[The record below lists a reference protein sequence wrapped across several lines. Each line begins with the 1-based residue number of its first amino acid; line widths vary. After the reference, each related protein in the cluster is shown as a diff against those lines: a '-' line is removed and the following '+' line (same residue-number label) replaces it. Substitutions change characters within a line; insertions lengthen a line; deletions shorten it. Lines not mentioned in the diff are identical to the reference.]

1 LTGREARFTIST
13 RGRGHLINAYAR
25 QGRSAIMKTVA
36 ALITAIALSTTSI
49 TALSAAETR
58 YSEWSGAQT
67 VASSDQLVERL
78 NRLID
83 NAEKQ
88 RAADP
93 RFLRDLRNALDS
105 YVESQIPLFLDE
117 DFSDGNFTR
126 SPVWTVASGKF
137 AIDRSGGLRSG
148 VRSAATS
155 QSGQKQDTAAAIL
168 DTILG
173 ASKSQSTAP
182 VGTQRAEI
190 FTPAKITNTFSA
202 TMMLESYA
210 APGRFDMVVYQGT
223 DRSAG
228 YRLSYFPESLPSLEL
243 VRFSRKGSSVIDNF
257 EQSLVLE
264 DGNTH
269 AIEWRRATGGAMT
282 VALDGENILTATDN
296 AIKSGF
302 DGFALVNHAGD
313 YIVRSVEV
321 RGAR

>member
-1 LTGREARFTIST
+1 
-13 RGRGHLINAYAR
+13 
-25 QGRSAIMKTVA
+25 MKTIA
-36 ALITAIALSTTSI
+36 TLIAAIALSTTSVA
-49 TALSAAETR
+49 ALNAAETS
-58 YSEWSGAQT
+58 YSEWSGSQT
-67 VASSDQLVERL
+67 VASADQLVERL
-78 NRLID
+78 NRLIG

-93 RFLRDLRNALDS
+93 RFLRDLRNTIDAYL
-105 YVESQIPLFLDE
+105 ESQIPLFIGE

-126 SPVWTVASGKF
+126 NPVWTVASGKF

-148 VRSAATS
+148 VRAAAAS
-155 QSGQKQDTAAAIL
+155 QSGQKQDSAAAIL

-173 ASKSQSTAP
+173 KSQTNTP
-182 VGTQRAEI
+182 VGNQRAEI

-202 TMMLESYA
+202 TAMIESYA

-228 YRLSYFPESLPSLEL
+228 YRVSYFPESSPSLEL

-257 EQSLVLE
+257 EQPLVLE

-269 AIEWRRATGGAMT
+269 AVEWRRATGGAMT
-282 VALDGENILTATDN
+282 VALDGEDILTVTDN

-302 DGFALVNHAGD
+302 DGFAMVNHAGD
-313 YIVRSVEV
+313 YIVRSLEV